1 MRLLLLLFF
10 LIGSLYGESLSD
22 FNSTEKVILIDD
34 ANETLME
41 ESNLTEANT
50 TESFKN
56 VSLKEGKT
64 DIVVVKDSRLEGQ
77 VVGLTSESLRFEL
90 IYGRGSILISFA
102 DIDELRTQH
111 SYHIFYDGKELI
123 GKIVGIEDHKWLI
136 VKDGANTELIEIKTI
151 DRFVLSTEED
161 SSATNYFRNLFPYIT
176 GNLDVAL
183 ELENNTPSTTELDL
197 STRLEYQKK
206 RNRVIVKGEYQYD
219 TKKADGE
226 SKQTTKDEYAF
237 NAQYNHY
244 TSAQRDEFQFLAGGA
259 EHDGLRHIDHLY
271 YGALGLG
278 HRFSMDRKR
287 YIELQGGVGGVIS
300 EYDNYPN
307 ETYGALYAG
316 FDFLYTF
323 SNGIFWRGSMLYM
336 PSIAYARQT
345 WLFRA
350 NTSLTFPLSQMLALK
365 VSLTDVDDNNPSPD
379 IGNNKITTDFGMS
392 LLF

>member
-1 MRLLLLLFF
+1 MRLLFF
-10 LIGSLYGESLSD
+10 LVLFTFFLRAD
-22 FNSTEKVILIDD
+22 PLIDTNTSD
-34 ANETLME
+34 VNIT
-41 ESNLTEANT
+41 ESNT

-56 VSLKEGKT
+56 TSLKEGKT

-111 SYHIFYDGKELI
+111 NYHIFYNGKEST

-136 VKDGANTELIEIKTI
+136 IKEGSSTELIEIQTI

-161 SSATNYFRNLFPYIT
+161 SSATNFFRNLFPYVSGNVDIT
-176 GNLDVAL
+176 L
-183 ELENNTPSTTELDL
+183 ELEDDNPSTTELDI

-206 RNRVIVKGEYQYD
+206 RDRIIVQGEYQYD
-219 TKKADGE
+219 TKKGDGE
-226 SKQTTKDEYAF
+226 SKLTTKDEYALS
-237 NAQYNHY
+237 AQYNHY
-244 TSAQRDEFQFLAGGA
+244 SSARRDEFEFLTGGI
-259 EHDGLRHIDHLY
+259 EHDGLRHIDHRY
-271 YGALGLG
+271 YAALGLG
-278 HRFSMDRKR
+278 HRFSHERKR
-287 YIELQGGVGGVIS
+287 YFELQGGVGGVS
-300 EYDNYPN
+300 NQYDNFANDNYA
-307 ETYGALYAG
+307 ALYGG

-323 SNGIFWRGSMLYM
+323 ANGLLWRGNMLYM
-336 PSIAYARQT
+336 PSIGYSPQT

-350 NTSLTFPLSQMLALK
+350 RTSLTIPLSQMVALRF
-365 VSLTDVDDNNPSPD
+365 SITDVDDDNPEPD